1 VQGSSSEESTSE
13 RTPEASPLAA
23 QGHDGGGL
31 EAGEDSYDRV
41 VPCLIPGYSS
51 LARLAV
57 ALLAASP
64 LAGATGAEVLVAG
77 CGSGTELL
85 EARAQRP
92 DWQLTGL
99 DPAPAMLDLAR
110 RRLGPGT
117 AIDWHEGTVE
127 GLDGTARFDGALA
140 VLVLQSL
147 ADDGSKLA
155 FLTALARL
163 LKPGGQLV
171 LVDLMQAERSPLQDQ
186 LRQARRG
193 FQRASGLPSLDPA
206 LQAGS
211 VTGQTVA
218 ALTEGLHP
226 IGLSRLTSLVA
237 AAGFGDPA
245 PVFQALDVEGFLLQ
259 RRR

>member
-1 VQGSSSEESTSE
+1 VQGSSSEGLA
-13 RTPEASPLAA
+13 PQPPLGASPLAPEGVVQA
-23 QGHDGGGL
+23 GL
-31 EAGEDSYDRV
+31 EPGEESYDRI

-57 ALLAASP
+57 ALLATSP
-64 LAGATGAEVLVAG
+64 LGSSTGAEVLVAG

-110 RRLGPGT
+110 RRLGPAA
-117 AIDWHEGTVE
+117 AIHWHQGTVE
-127 GLDGTARFDGALA
+127 ELDGTARFDGALA

-155 FLTALARL
+155 FLSAMARL
-163 LKPGGQLV
+163 LKPGAQVV

-186 LRQARRG
+186 LQLARRG
-193 FQRASGLPSLDPA
+193 FQRASGMPILDPA
-206 LQAGS
+206 LQAGT

-226 IGLSRLTSLVA
+226 IGLSRLTALVA
-237 AAGFGDPA
+237 AAGFLDPA

-259 RRR
+259 RCR